1 MLLREHRASIYADFR
16 RFYGMGLDEAP
27 GVCTLREFCAMV
39 AHLPEES
46 ATMRA
51 VNPDWRWGLIE
62 HLLAALLDETRAGWW
77 LYERVTTKSK
87 RRPPKPVERPGVRSD
102 DGGSQTYG
110 KGSAMTL
117 EEAAAWLGWDKPG
130 GGAHAST

>member
-1 MLLREHRASIYADFR
+1 MLLREHRASLYADFR

-87 RRPPKPVERPGVRSD
+87 RRPPKPVERPGVEVAPD
-102 DGGSQTYG
+102 ADTTTWG
-110 KGSAMTL
+110 KGSALPLDEMR
-117 EEAAAWLGWDKPG
+117 EWLGWN
-130 GGAHAST
+130 